1 MASNNREAYF
11 VAIATGV
18 YFALQVDADIYTTAV
33 AGVLGLTKTEPPTG
47 SKVIPIDRKTALRSK
62 SVALIKATVFRG
74 TGDAYETRRIPLV
87 CDNEKTGTAMVGL
100 KGKTVTLGT
109 TSAATSTPW
118 TFK

>member
-18 YFALQVDADIYTTAV
+18 YFAFQVDADIYTPAV
-33 AGVLGLTKTEPPTG
+33 AAVLGLTQTDPPAN
-47 SKVIPIDRKTALRSK
+47 SKVIPIDRKSALRSK
-62 SVALIKATVFRG
+62 CVSLIKATVFKG
-74 TGDAYETRRIPLV
+74 TGDAYETRRISLV

-109 TSAATSTPW
+109 TAAATSSPW